1 MCREGADV
9 KGYFIWSFLDDF
21 EWSFGYTVRFGIT
34 YVDYKNGLRR
44 YPKNSAEW
52 FNKFLQGKN
61 ASTNWLLGITETEAA
76 SVLQINPT
84 STDSS
89 VV

>member
-21 EWSFGYTVRFGIT
+21 EWRFGYTVRFGIT
-34 YVDYKNGLRR
+34 YVDYKNRLRR
-44 YPKNSAEW
+44 YPKRSAEW

-61 ASTNWLLGITETEAA
+61 ASTNWLLGITEREAP
-76 SVLQINPT
+76 SVLQINPR